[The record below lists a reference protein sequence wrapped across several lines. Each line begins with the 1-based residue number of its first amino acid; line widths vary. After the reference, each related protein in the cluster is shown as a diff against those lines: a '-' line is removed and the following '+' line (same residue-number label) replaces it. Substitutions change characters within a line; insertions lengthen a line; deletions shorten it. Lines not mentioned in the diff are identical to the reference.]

1 MATAPNRAG
10 ARRLIPLL
18 TLLFAASACESPNA
32 AKSDGLTPHARAA
45 IARMPADQRAAAERM
60 VREMPHM
67 PPIKNPPAWYIDGER
82 FTKQDTSSP
91 YSVINPDLV
100 ASYEVLGPEEGRK
113 RVGPDGRNGVI
124 LITTRAAAARA
135 AAP

>member
-1 MATAPNRAG
+1 MFNPAH
-10 ARRLIPLL
+10 RLRLL
-18 TLLFAASACESPNA
+18 LLGTGFLFTASACESPNA

-45 IARMPADQRAAAERM
+45 IARMPADQRAAAERL

-67 PPIKNPPAWYIDGER
+67 PPIKNPPTVYIDGVR
-82 FTKQDTSSP
+82 FTKQDPSSP

-100 ASYEVLGPEEGRK
+100 ASYEVLGPEEGQK
-113 RVGPDGRNGVI
+113 RMGPDGRNGVI
-124 LITTRAAAARA
+124 LITTKVAAAKA

>member
-1 MATAPNRAG
+1 MATVLNRAG

-18 TLLFAASACESPNA
+18 AMLFAVSACESPNA

-45 IARMPADQRAAAERM
+45 IARMPADQRAAAERLF
-60 VREMPHM
+60 REIPHM
-67 PPIKNPPAWYIDGER
+67 PPIKNPPAVYIDGER
-82 FTKQDTSSP
+82 FTKQDPSSP

-100 ASYEVLGPEEGRK
+100 AKYEVLGPEEGQR
-113 RVGPDGRNGVI
+113 RMGPVGRNGVI
-124 LITTRAAAARA
+124 LITTRAAAAKA